1 MYCGF
6 IVRNNTRVTGYSSN
20 AGIIAITG
28 IASRRVFIAAGG
40 LFIIF
45 GLSGKLSALVCGVIA
60 MSGFQI
66 IKQTHI
72 GQKEMYVISI
82 PILLIIAL
90 LYLPTDYLMS
100 LPTMIH
106 YLFSSPIAI
115 ASIAAIVLN
124 KLLPAD

>member
-1 MYCGF
+1 
-6 IVRNNTRVTGYSSN
+6 
-20 AGIIAITG
+20 AITG

-40 LFIIF
+40 LFIVF
-45 GLSGKLSALVCGVIA
+45 GLSGKLSALISTIPSAVIGGVFALVCGVIA

-66 IKQTHI
+66 IKQTQI

-90 LYLPTDYLMS
+90 LYLPKDYLMS

-115 ASIAAIVLN
+115 ASIAAIALN